1 MELEPAAESNNLT
14 SPHFYKNKDALTEA
28 TGSAVE
34 QDVGYASPPE
44 TVEEKKDDKHLSSP
58 QKDKQQDDKTQENK
72 EDVSFHDDYLGKG
85 EDVLLKHIR
94 RQSAIVENAIS
105 EKTEI
110 PVSVYDLSLAYE
122 QSLFSPRV
130 PPKRQPN
137 GTCEPNPRLNF
148 YPAFA
153 VPEVLATYHIFFKNH
168 KIPVSCRANR
178 SEADAQLLL
187 GPGARIPDF
196 ASLEEVPKIFEG
208 LGDEKRAANALQENT
223 ESFSALV
230 ELANDNARLAVLK
243 RSVEVTHFAYPAV
256 NLPPKVMNTVM
267 DCLLVKRAKP
277 LGEGEQEEED
287 SEEGKPAVTDE
298 ELSRWL
304 CTTDPAELENRRK
317 LMTAVILVTAE
328 LECLSRFFT
337 DTETIRKVE
346 ETLHYTFRH
355 GYVKQAC
362 KISNVE
368 LSNLVSYLGIL
379 HENRLGQNVLHATL
393 KGEARRDYIRDCVY
407 LFLCFTWQSAMGVWQ
422 QCLEDDNLRE
432 LQKILNRERRD
443 LWTGFDER
451 TVAKDLANIIFPS
464 RLVKTLQNGLPD
476 FMSQSMIQ
484 NFRSFI
490 LERSGILPSMSCALP
505 SDFIPLTF
513 RECPPPLWSHCYLFQ
528 LANFFAFHSDVVA
541 DVTGEGL
548 MECHCRC
555 NLCTPHRSLV
565 CNTALLNETQVIGTF
580 EIQGPSESNKG
591 AAGLKL
597 TPGLWTSA
605 YLRKFVPVDYHAHE
619 IRFYEDQSGP
629 PKAEL
634 TACVITQSSI
644 VAQLQAINEARRNF
658 LLKKGKGVYLDPQ
671 TGEELNTTPSPVTGV
686 SHNATKEEVRRP
698 PALQSS
704 HSKAT
709 QTEESPGDRGTM
721 ERGGGL
727 GESGRGRHG
736 RGMGQPSQRRGRGR
750 GRDRGSIRRKTLTGE
765 TGFKRYYDLRSAHSQ
780 S

>member
-1 MELEPAAESNNLT
+1 MELERPTESDNLT
-14 SPHFYKNKDALTEA
+14 SPSFYHNEETLTNSTDFEVEA
-28 TGSAVE
+28 DTGYTFPENVQLE
-34 QDVGYASPPE
+34 KESPL
-44 TVEEKKDDKHLSSP
+44 TSSQNENQQNEHP
-58 QKDKQQDDKTQENK
+58 QQQHNTRLQE
-72 EDVSFHDDYLGKG
+72 DYLGGG
-85 EDVLLKHIR
+85 EDVLLKHIQ

-105 EKTEI
+105 ENTEL
-110 PVSVYDLSLAYE
+110 PVSIYDLSLAYE
-122 QSLFSPRV
+122 KNLFSPRI
-130 PPKRQPN
+130 PPKRQAN

-178 SEADAQLLL
+178 SCADGNLTL

-196 ASLEEVPKIFEG
+196 PSLQEVPKIFEG

-243 RSVEVTHFAYPAV
+243 RTIEVTHFAYPAV
-256 NLPPKVMNTVM
+256 NLPPKVMNTVL

-277 LGEGEQEEED
+277 MNEAEGDENSD
-287 SEEGKPAVTDE
+287 EGKPAVTDE
-298 ELSRWL
+298 ELSRWMR
-304 CTTDPAELENRRK
+304 TNNSTDLENRRK
-317 LMTAVILVTAE
+317 MITAVILVTVE

-337 DTETIRKVE
+337 DPETVRKVE

-379 HENRLGQNVLHATL
+379 HENRLGQNVLHSTL
-393 KGEARRDYIRDCVY
+393 KGEARRDYIRDCIY

-422 QCLEDDNLRE
+422 QCLEDNNLRE
-432 LQKILNRERRD
+432 LQKLLYRARRE
-443 LWTGFDER
+443 LWTGFDEK
-451 TVAKDLANIIFPS
+451 TVAKDLAGIIFPS
-464 RLVKTLQNGLPD
+464 RLLRTLQNGLPD

-513 RECPPPLWSHCYLFQ
+513 KECPPPLWSHCYLFQ
-528 LANFFAFHSDVVA
+528 LANYYAFHSDVIV
-541 DVTGEGL
+541 DVSGEGL
-548 MECHCRC
+548 MDCHCRC

-580 EIQGPSESNKG
+580 EIQGPAESNKQTT
-591 AAGLKL
+591 GLKL

-605 YLRKFVPVDYHAHE
+605 YLRKFVPADYHAHE

-644 VAQLQAINEARRNF
+644 VAQLQAINEARRAF
-658 LLKKGKGVYLDPQ
+658 LLKKGRGVYLDPQ
-671 TGEELNTTPSPVTGV
+671 TGEELNTPSSAAGFIQNARKEENRPPTHLHTTPE
-686 SHNATKEEVRRP
+686 TKETGET
-698 PALQSS
+698 L
-704 HSKAT
+704 
-709 QTEESPGDRGTM
+709 ECGG
-721 ERGGGL
+721 ERL
-727 GESGRGRHG
+727 GESGRHG

-750 GRDRGSIRRKTLTGE
+750 GRDRGHRRKTLTE
-765 TGFKRYYDLRSAHSQ
+765 TPFKRYYELRSAHN
-780 S
+780 